1 MMTTHDAAW
10 FARQDAQCIAAILE
24 AEKRH
29 TQQEL
34 AEAEAFLAASSEDRQ
49 QRLPVEANK

>member
-1 MMTTHDAAW
+1 MTVHDAAW

-29 TQQEL
+29 SEQEL
-34 AEAEAFLAASSEDRQ
+34 AEAEAFLAMRPEERQ
-49 QRLPVEANK
+49 QRLSVGAAR